1 MSNKMAKENYFVAA
15 RRAAIQNVREIIARS
30 GKKGVDAT
38 KFTASMLL
46 LGYREKTL
54 NEYLDVLQRSGF
66 IRYVGKD
73 VKRWFIV
80 SGKVED
86 KGGAP

>member
-1 MSNKMAKENYFVAA
+1 MNNKMAKENYFVAA
-15 RRAAIQNVREIIARS
+15 RRTAIQNVREIISRS
-30 GKKGVDAT
+30 GKKGVDAA
-38 KFTASMLL
+38 KFTASMML

-66 IRYVGKD
+66 IQYEGGA

-80 SGKVED
+80 SGKAESE
-86 KGGAP
+86 AS

>member
-15 RRAAIQNVREIIARS
+15 RRAAIQNVREIISRS
-30 GKKGVDAT
+30 GKKGVDSA

-54 NEYLDVLQRSGF
+54 LEYIDVLQRSGF
-66 IRYVGKD
+66 IRYEGGA

-80 SGKVED
+80 SGKAEGVSDE
-86 KGGAP
+86 